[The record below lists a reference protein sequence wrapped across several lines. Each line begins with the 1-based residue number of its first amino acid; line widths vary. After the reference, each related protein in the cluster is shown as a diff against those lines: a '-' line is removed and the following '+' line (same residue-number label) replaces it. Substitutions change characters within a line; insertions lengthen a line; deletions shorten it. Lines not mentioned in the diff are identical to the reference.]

1 MAATSRMIE
10 GSSRLRSRSFMAQPF
25 KHPTSGVFYIRRRV
39 PSELQP
45 ALGREFKRSLDTRDP
60 SEAKARFAAAWSQSE
75 ETFSLARAQL
85 AGTANL
91 TLRDMQQLASRWF
104 RLELSQLEKTGEFE
118 SYLIQ
123 GSTVLNEGPGGYQEL
138 QRWISLSDAPSEGI
152 EIDPTDTAL
161 PYVRRTLQAE
171 NIPMP
176 PSGSEA
182 LASLTQAF
190 WSHLLRLSDLAKLRH
205 EGNWIARA
213 DVLEHEPLS
222 IQQSKPESK
231 TLLAAF
237 EAYTEAK
244 LLDDDNRSTRK
255 TLDEFGGTV
264 RRFVELF
271 GDLTLAKITR
281 ATVQEYRT
289 KLAKFPA
296 KAKGAAK
303 LTAHQLLA
311 VAEAEQLP
319 TLSHATVR
327 NKLRA
332 LSAVLGYAVR
342 MDWIKE
348 NPVEASGIAKAAS
361 RAASANGTR
370 KRKDYS
376 PTELSQIF
384 QSPAFSRPDWRLP
397 RRDFG
402 QAFYWLPLLMYYTG
416 ARREEVA
423 QLRASDALNSEEGVP
438 FLSILATQGDDD
450 GGRTVKTLGSRRKVP
465 LHPELITLGF
475 LEYAKAMPPDGQLFP
490 KLKPNPAGYYGVNWG
505 KAWAHYLRNAVGL
518 DCSASPAHG
527 FRHTFKT
534 LCRQQGI
541 PEDIHDAITGHSNG
555 SVGRGYGTMPLKRIA
570 QELSKLPKA
579 PLRQLHPPQTP
590 PVI

>member
-10 GSSRLRSRSFMAQPF
+10 GSTRLRGRSFMAQPF
-25 KHPTSGVFYIRRRV
+25 KHPSSGVFYIRRRV
-39 PSELQP
+39 PRELQP

-60 SEAKARFAAAWSQSE
+60 DEAKARFAAAWIQSE
-75 ETFSLARAQL
+75 EVFSLARAQL
-85 AGTANL
+85 AGTTTL
-91 TLRDMQQLASRWF
+91 TPRDMQQLASRWF
-104 RLELSQLEKTGEFE
+104 RQELSHLEKTGDFE
-118 SYLIQ
+118 SYLVQ
-123 GSTVLNEGPGGYQEL
+123 GSTVLNEGPGGYQEY
-138 QRWISLSDAPSEGI
+138 QCWVSLSDAPGEGI
-152 EIDPTDTAL
+152 EVDPTETAL
-161 PYVRRTLQAE
+161 PYVRRCLQTE

-176 PSGSEA
+176 PTGSKA
-182 LASLTQAF
+182 LADLTQAF

-205 EGNWIARA
+205 EGNWIARPG
-213 DVLEHEPLS
+213 VLEHEPLS
-222 IQQSKPESK
+222 IQQRKPERK

-237 EAYTEAK
+237 EAYSESK
-244 LLDDDNRSTRK
+244 LLDDGDNRSTRK

-271 GDLTLAKITR
+271 SDLPLDKITR
-281 ATVQEYRT
+281 ATIQEYRS
-289 KLAKFPA
+289 KLAMFPA

-311 VAEAEQLP
+311 AAEANQLP

-342 MDWIKE
+342 LDWIKE

-361 RAASANGTR
+361 RAASANSTR

-376 PTELSQIF
+376 LVELRQIF
-384 QSPAFSRPDWRLP
+384 QSPAFSQPDWRLP

-402 QAFYWLPLLMYYTG
+402 RAFYWLPLLMYYTG

-423 QLRASDALNSEEGVP
+423 QLRARDALNSEEEVP
-438 FLSILATQGDDD
+438 YLSILATQGDDD

-465 LHPELITLGF
+465 LHPDLIALGF
-475 LEYAKAMPPDGQLFP
+475 LEYAKAIPPDGQLFP

-505 KAWAHYLRNAVGL
+505 RAWAHYLRSVIGL

-541 PEDIHDAITGHSNG
+541 PEDVHDAITGHSNG
-555 SVGRGYGTMPLKRIA
+555 SVGRDYGTMPLKRIA
-570 QELSKLPKA
+570 QELSKLPQA
-579 PLRQLHPPQTP
+579 PLS
-590 PVI
+590 

>member
-10 GSSRLRSRSFMAQPF
+10 RSTRFRGRSFMAQPF

-39 PSELQP
+39 PRELQP

-60 SEAKARFAAAWSQSE
+60 DEAKARFAAAWIQSE
-75 ETFSLARAQL
+75 EVFSLARAQL
-85 AGTANL
+85 SGTTTL
-91 TLRDMQQLASRWF
+91 TPRDMQQLASRWF
-104 RLELSQLEKTGEFE
+104 KQELSHLEKTGEFE
-118 SYLIQ
+118 SYLVQ
-123 GSTVLNEGPGGYQEL
+123 GSTVLNEGPGGYQEC
-138 QRWISLSDAPSEGI
+138 QCWVSLSDAPSEGI
-152 EIDPTDTAL
+152 EVDPTETTL
-161 PYVRRTLQAE
+161 PYVRRTLQTE

-176 PSGSEA
+176 PTGSKT
-182 LASLTQAF
+182 LADLTQAF

-205 EGNWIARA
+205 EGNWITRA
-213 DVLEHEPLS
+213 SVLEHEPLS
-222 IQQSKPESK
+222 IQQRKPECK

-237 EAYTEAK
+237 EAYSEAK
-244 LLDDDNRSTRK
+244 LLDDGDNRSTRK

-271 GDLTLAKITR
+271 GDLALTNITR
-281 ATVQEYRT
+281 ATIQEYRS
-289 KLAKFPA
+289 KLAMFPA

-311 VAEAEQLP
+311 VAEANQLP

-342 MDWIKE
+342 LDWIRE

-361 RAASANGTR
+361 RAASANSIR

-376 PTELSQIF
+376 LVELTQIF
-384 QSPAFSRPDWRLP
+384 QSPAFSQPDWRLP

-402 QAFYWLPLLMYYTG
+402 RAFYWLPLLMYYTG

-423 QLRASDALNSEEGVP
+423 QLRARDALNSEEEVP
-438 FLSILATQGDDD
+438 YLSILATQGDDD

-465 LHPELITLGF
+465 LHPDLITLGF
-475 LEYAKAMPPDGQLFP
+475 LEYAKAIPPDGQLFP

-505 KAWAHYLRNAVGL
+505 RAWAHYLRSVIGL

-541 PEDIHDAITGHSNG
+541 PEDVHDAITGHSNG
-555 SVGRGYGTMPLKRIA
+555 SVGRDYGTMPLKRIA
-570 QELSKLPKA
+570 QELSKLPQA
-579 PLRQLHPPQTP
+579 PLS
-590 PVI
+590 